1 MPMET
6 APSISEDTR
15 SCARL
20 PTVFVASDVA
30 LVSEGLCLQLVRNC
44 EIELLG
50 SSQPSPALIS
60 HLVQLVPDVL
70 ILDFGSRNSRDF
82 ALHLR
87 HSNVST
93 RIVGIAIGKS
103 RIDIVDWAKLGIA
116 GFVDD
121 DGMIDDVISAVK
133 VVARGEFSSSARTAA
148 LLVSGFVGR
157 PSGKSSLQARPR
169 LTSRETQI
177 LLGLER
183 GVSNKE
189 IARMLGISP
198 ATVKNHIHNLLAKL
212 EVTRRQEAVALVRSG
227 LF

>member
-6 APSISEDTR
+6 APSISEDIR
-15 SCARL
+15 GCARL

-30 LVSEGLCLQLVRNC
+30 LVSEGLCLQLVRSC
-44 EIELLG
+44 EIEVLG
-50 SSQPSPALIS
+50 SSQPGPALMR
-60 HLVQLVPDVL
+60 HLAQLVPDVL
-70 ILDFGSRNSRDF
+70 ILDFGSRDSRDF
-82 ALHLR
+82 AQHLR
-87 HSNVST
+87 QTHVST

-133 VVARGEFSSSARTAA
+133 VVARGEFSSSPRTAE
-148 LLVSGFVGR
+148 LLVSGFVGK
-157 PSGKSSLQARPR
+157 PAAHTAPQARPR
-169 LTSRETQI
+169 LTPRETQI
-177 LLGLER
+177 LFDLER

-189 IARMLGISP
+189 IARRLGISS

-212 EVTRRQEAVALVRSG
+212 EVTRRQEAGALVRSG
-227 LF
+227 LL

>member
-1 MPMET
+1 MPTET
-6 APSISEDTR
+6 APSISEVSR
-15 SCARL
+15 GCARL

-30 LVSEGLCLQLVRNC
+30 LVSEGLCLQLARSC

-50 SSQPSPALIS
+50 SSQPGPALMR

-70 ILDFGSRNSRDF
+70 ILDFGSRDSRDF
-82 ALHLR
+82 AQHLR
-87 HSNVST
+87 QTHVST

-133 VVARGEFSSSARTAA
+133 VVARGEFSSSPRTAA
-148 LLVSGFVGR
+148 LLVSGFVGKPGGQ
-157 PSGKSSLQARPR
+157 PSPQARPR
-169 LTSRETQI
+169 LTPRETQI
-177 LLGLER
+177 LFDLER

-189 IARMLGISP
+189 IARRLGISS

-212 EVTRRQEAVALVRSG
+212 EVTRRQEAGALVRSG
-227 LF
+227 LL